1 MFKSLKIKHLI
12 FASSSSV
19 YLTAAVSIRRKSKLN
34 SPISYYAATKLSN
47 ELMACSY
54 SHIHHLP
61 STGLRFLTAYGL
73 GVDQIWHY
81 SYSQMQ

>member
-1 MFKSLKIKHLI
+1 MYGD
-12 FASSSSV
+12 SSQ
-19 YLTAAVSIRRKSKLN
+19 YPLEENQKLN

-61 STGLRFLTAYGL
+61 STGLRFFTVYGPWGRPDMAL
-73 GVDQIWHY
+73 FLFTDAIKNNKKIKLFNSGI
-81 SYSQMQ
+81 